1 MATLSSMAPEKR
13 DLTYTFV
20 AIPKLAGMKRSIIC
34 LGLVL
39 SLYTNTIRAQ
49 ESLSVTD
56 AINVEYLNRLID
68 TAKKYYPKM
77 QTFDHKIKIA
87 NANIRRAQN
96 SWFDMFTFA
105 YQYSPNNSTTL
116 VNPSILN
123 GYQLGLYV
131 NLGSMFMK
139 PPAIKQAKEELAITK
154 LEKQEYNLN
163 LETEVKVRYFTYIKQ
178 LTMLKSMTQG
188 LIDAENAMKQ
198 VKYRF
203 EKSEDSFENY
213 SKSMLTYSD
222 RKQLVIEAEGALLI
236 AKSNLEELLCKKL
249 EDIR

>member
-1 MATLSSMAPEKR
+1 
-13 DLTYTFV
+13 
-20 AIPKLAGMKRSIIC
+20 
-34 LGLVL
+34 
-39 SLYTNTIRAQ
+39 
-49 ESLSVTD
+49 
-56 AINVEYLNRLID
+56 
-68 TAKKYYPKM
+68 M
-77 QTFDHKIKIA
+77 QTFDHRIKIA
-87 NANIRRAQN
+87 NSNIRRAQN

-131 NLGSMFMK
+131 NLGSMFIK
-139 PPAIKQAKEELAITK
+139 PQAIKQAKEELAITK
-154 LEKQEYNLN
+154 LEKQEYHLN
-163 LETEVKVRYFTYIKQ
+163 LENEVKVRYFTYIKQ

-203 EKSEDSFENY
+203 EKSEDNFENY